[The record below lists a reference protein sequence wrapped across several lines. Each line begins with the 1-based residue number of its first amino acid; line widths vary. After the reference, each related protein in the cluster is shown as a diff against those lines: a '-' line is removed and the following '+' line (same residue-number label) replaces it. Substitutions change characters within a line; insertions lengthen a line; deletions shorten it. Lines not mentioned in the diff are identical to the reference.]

1 MNKLI
6 LAAAAVAS
14 LGLSVAAHAADGRD
28 TSERAGYSQ
37 TFRERSMTPSYNAP
51 AQTVYEGRNATTT
64 APTAGVE
71 PYIAQEIEAN
81 ARSTR

>member
-14 LGLSVAAHAADGRD
+14 LGLSVAAHAESRD
-28 TSERAGYSQ
+28 PAERAAYNQ
-37 TFRERSMTPSYNAP
+37 TVREQSLTPSYNAQSQ
-51 AQTVYEGRNATTT
+51 AVYEGRNATTT

-81 ARSTR
+81 ARSTH